1 MLSKSPL
8 IPSLI
13 STYKTLISDEIEVND
28 QVQEHPVPIFL
39 YFNALCRLLTYFQNL
54 HTGKV
59 AHIQG
64 WTPVWFL
71 LRGFYILLTPLMPF
85 IMAGHYSQKG
95 LQRKKDY
102 LYFVIKTPR
111 NANVCLCW
119 CCIMF
124 DSNGVDSIYL
134 LFPVFVLSIN
144 INILSLNDTTLQQ
157 LLLLHCYF
165 SGFLK
170 HPNGRS
176 SLVQVSPAFGFKMI
190 KAFTYPA
197 KESIRPLDIL

>member
-28 QVQEHPVPIFL
+28 QVQEHPVLIFL

-71 LRGFYILLTPLMPF
+71 LWAFYILLTPSMPF

-95 LQRKKDY
+95 LQRKNDY
-102 LYFVIKTPR
+102 LYFIIKHPQGMQTYACVDVELCLTP
-111 NANVCLCW
+111 
-119 CCIMF
+119 M
-124 DSNGVDSIYL
+124 
-134 LFPVFVLSIN
+134 VLIRY
-144 INILSLNDTTLQQ
+144 IFYFLSL
-157 LLLLHCYF
+157 YW
-165 SGFLK
+165 
-170 HPNGRS
+170 
-176 SLVQVSPAFGFKMI
+176 A
-190 KAFTYPA
+190 
-197 KESIRPLDIL
+197 

>member
-71 LRGFYILLTPLMPF
+71 LWGFYILLTPSMPF

-95 LQRKKDY
+95 LQRKNIVCTLLLNITKPISYNDK
-102 LYFVIKTPR
+102 LKQAISNNKCTHVWVIR
-111 NANVCLCW
+111 
-119 CCIMF
+119 F
-124 DSNGVDSIYL
+124 
-134 LFPVFVLSIN
+134 FVLW
-144 INILSLNDTTLQQ
+144 
-157 LLLLHCYF
+157 
-165 SGFLK
+165 
-170 HPNGRS
+170 P
-176 SLVQVSPAFGFKMI
+176 
-190 KAFTYPA
+190 
-197 KESIRPLDIL
+197 